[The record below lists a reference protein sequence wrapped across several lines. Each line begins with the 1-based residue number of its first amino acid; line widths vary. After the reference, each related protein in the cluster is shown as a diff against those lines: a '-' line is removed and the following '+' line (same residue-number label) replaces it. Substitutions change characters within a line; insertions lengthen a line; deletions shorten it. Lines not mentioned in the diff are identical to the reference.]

1 MNIIIEAL
9 TYVAFFSVG
18 WLIGA
23 KVTQA
28 LLGRAF
34 GEILKDLDINADHLK
49 KLADRYGMKLAKIET
64 DETTGEEQEVVEVK
78 IEQHHGELYAFRKSD
93 DKFLGQGANREEL
106 IERLKHEFSGTV
118 KMIVREADGADLIK
132 QHS

>member
-1 MNIIIEAL
+1 MTLLDILSLFGFFAL
-9 TYVAFFSVG
+9 G
-18 WLIGA
+18 WYFGTKL
-23 KVTQA
+23 TES

-34 GEILKDLDINADHLK
+34 ADILKDLNINDKNLRS
-49 KLADRYGMKLAKIET
+49 LAEKYGMKVTKIEK
-64 DETTGEEQEVVEVK
+64 DEATEEELEVIEVK
-78 IEQHHGELYAFRKSD
+78 IEKHHGSLYAFRKD
-93 DKFLGQGANREEL
+93 NDKFLGQGENREEL

>member
-18 WLIGA
+18 WFLSA
-23 KVTQA
+23 KVNRE
-28 LLGRAF
+28 LMGRAF
-34 GEILKDLDINADHLK
+34 AEILKDLNIDETNLRS
-49 KLADRYGMKLAKIET
+49 LADKYGMKVTKVEK
-64 DETTGEEQEVVEVK
+64 DEATEEDLEVIEVK
-78 IEQHHGELYAFRKSD
+78 IEEHHGELYAFRKSD

-118 KMIVREADGADLIK
+118 KMVVREADGANLIK
-132 QHS
+132 QTS